1 MEPPQQPHGLHLGA
15 EPMLPPAGPRRQEDP
30 AADFWAMEEPGP
42 PRHPPG
48 PAQRQRSGT
57 HDH

>member
-1 MEPPQQPHGLHLGA
+1 
-15 EPMLPPAGPRRQEDP
+15 MLPPAGPRRQEDP